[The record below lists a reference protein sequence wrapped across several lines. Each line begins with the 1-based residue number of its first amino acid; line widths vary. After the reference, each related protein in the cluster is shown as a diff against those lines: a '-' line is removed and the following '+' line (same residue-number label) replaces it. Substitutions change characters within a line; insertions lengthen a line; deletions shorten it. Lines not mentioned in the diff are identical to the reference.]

1 MAAVVFD
8 LSLGE
13 KTIHKEWIFKDIKTS
28 DFTSDKKNR
37 NIKVAVDYEAIQNSI
52 NNMFLFAKGERIIQP
67 EFGNSLYEYLYEPVN
82 ELTAKKL
89 GKAVVKMIEDWEPRV
104 NILNVDV
111 QAYPDDNLFYISVT
125 YTIPALSNDV
135 LKFETAVNQRR
146 Q

>member
-89 GKAVVKMIEDWEPRV
+89 GQAILSMFEKWEPRV
-104 NILNVDV
+104 VISNIFIDPL
-111 QAYPDDNLFYISVT
+111 PDENTFYVEVEYSVPSIGNET
-125 YTIPALSNDV
+125 
-135 LKFETAVNQRR
+135 LKFDTAVNQRR
-146 Q
+146 